1 MYPKVNLLN
10 HPRSAV
16 LLFSQLSQLNCDDT
30 DGDDDEDDDDDVEC
44 NNVVDDDD
52 RLTD

>member
-1 MYPKVNLLN
+1 MYPKVSLLN

-16 LLFSQLSQLNCDDT
+16 HLVMTIAGDNCDD
-30 DGDDDEDDDDDVEC
+30 DDDGGGGDDDDDVEC